1 MLTVFLKIV
10 SIFSMIA
17 VGWFASKKDVLPWE
31 SNKYLVNLI
40 LVISNPCLIISSM
53 ASQTLTGDTIRQAIE
68 VLTGSVVFFIGAAVV
83 AFVLVKLLR
92 CRPLEDQGVFMV
104 IMTAVNTGFMG
115 FPVTKAIFGDEIF
128 FLMVIENIILNFY
141 LFFLAI
147 IQLNY
152 GQKSKASL
160 KDVLVSLCNMST
172 GAVIVGTVL
181 LIFRVEMPPILLDF
195 FTTMGNAT
203 IPVSMIVVGIQLA
216 KSDLLKMMKN
226 TQLIIVSLCNLIVM
240 PVLTFLAVNWL
251 PLMNESKLVLV
262 FAACFPCAVITVA
275 ISAKEGRNSDLMA
288 EGVAVST
295 LFSLATLPVAAM
307 LLMHLYC

>member
-17 VGWFASKKDVLPWE
+17 IGWVASKKDVLPWE

-40 LVISNPCLIISSM
+40 LVITNPCLIISSM
-53 ASQTLTGDTIRQAIE
+53 SSQTLTGDTVRQVVE
-68 VLTGSVVFFIGAAVV
+68 VLIGSTVFFLAAAGV
-83 AFVLVKLLR
+83 AFLLVKLLR

-115 FPVTKAIFGDEIF
+115 FPVTKAIFGDEMF
-128 FLMVIENIILNFY
+128 FLMVIQNIVLNFY

-147 IQLNY
+147 IQMNY

-160 KDVLVSLCNMST
+160 KDVFISLCNMST
-172 GAVIVGTVL
+172 GAVIIGTVL
-181 LIFRVEMPPILLDF
+181 MILRVEMPPILLEF
-195 FTTMGNAT
+195 FDTIGSAT
-203 IPVSMIVVGIQLA
+203 IPVSMMVVGIQLA
-216 KSDLLKMMKN
+216 KNDLVKMLKN
-226 TQLIIVSLCNLIVM
+226 RQLILVSLCNLIVM

-251 PLMNESKLVLV
+251 PLMNPSKLILI

-275 ISAKEGRNSDLMA
+275 IAAKEGRNSDLMA

-295 LFSLATLPVAAM
+295 LLSLVTLPVAAM
-307 LLMHLYC
+307 LLMNLYC